1 MPLLD
6 LVIPKS
12 TLSKDEIV
20 QCLLKRA
27 FSVHAEVEQFLHGLN
42 SVGELGHLLMGS
54 PKLFG
59 KVLTDCRAKL
69 NVNIF
74 KQLYNIEFSNQ
85 GSNQKDKEEKT
96 VYCFELFLQDLE
108 EGLIQELTLEDLL
121 IFITG
126 ADAIPPLGFDY
137 PIVIA
142 FKTWMLTLGCYLSLV
157 VHMFTNPQPPKGF

>member
-1 MPLLD
+1 
-6 LVIPKS
+6 
-12 TLSKDEIV
+12 
-20 QCLLKRA
+20 
-27 FSVHAEVEQFLHGLN
+27 
-42 SVGELGHLLMGS
+42 MGS

-59 KVLTDCRAKL
+59 KVLSDGRAKL
-69 NVNIF
+69 NANIF

-85 GSNQKDKEEKT
+85 GSNQKEKEEKT

-126 ADAIPPLGFDY
+126 ADTIPPLGFDY

-142 FKTWMLTLGCYLSLV
+142 FYNMDAKSRRL
-157 VHMFTNPQPPKGF
+157 P